1 MTSPSRNPFTL
12 TKSNDLSDEQIEAL
26 WVDVTDKDNAL
37 ISMVRPASPMP
48 MMILGGKGSGKTHLM
63 RYCSF
68 GVQKLRYSRE
78 GISISE
84 GIRRDGY
91 LGLYFRCE
99 GLNASR
105 FSGKEIKEEAWRDLF
120 AFYVELWL
128 SQEMLKV
135 INELFVEQS
144 VSESVESTVCEQI
157 GELFDTDQP
166 TAATLLEI
174 VEHLK
179 KIQRSL
185 DFEVNNA
192 AFTGKV
198 DVRVCIT
205 RGRLIF
211 GIPRIVSKLEILAK
225 VLFVYQLDEFE
236 NFSASQQEYIN
247 TLVRERE
254 APATFKIGARIY
266 GIKTRVTLS
275 DGEEN
280 IKDSEYES
288 LRLDETFRRNE
299 KVYNAL
305 AKALVVRRIE
315 EGIFNGPNR
324 IGAEQ
329 WLEKI
334 GTQFEEQSTDWKSE
348 SFIQLLGRSA
358 DMERAH
364 FRNLRR
370 KLIQGNE
377 SKCTPGVVS
386 NPDIQTVIE
395 GLSCPKYPLL
405 EKANLLEFYQAWSDG
420 KDLSKT
426 ARDISKDC
434 AAFIE
439 GRRDSKYSQS
449 LQHYKSDLIAQ
460 LVRENK
466 GKQLYL
472 GLDNF
477 IKMSEGLPR
486 VLITL
491 LKHVCDWAIF
501 NGEKVFQ
508 GGKITIDSQQKG
520 TLEASEWF
528 LNSMRK
534 AGSDGVAIR
543 TSIDRLADLFRINR
557 FSDKPIECSLIA
569 FSFSPGGISPE
580 ARRILQMAEARS
592 FLLNIAGGQKER
604 NSEQVTTK
612 LQLNRMLSP
621 RWELPI
627 ARRGVVPL
635 SAREI
640 DAIFDPAKET
650 EFRAIRSEWE
660 AKMTAPYFG
669 RRPKKTRSEQGKLL

>member
-1 MTSPSRNPFTL
+1 MPQTLRNPFTL
-12 TKSNDLSDEQIEAL
+12 TKSNDLTDEQIEAL
-26 WVDVTDKDNAL
+26 WVDVADDENGL
-37 ISMVRPASPMP
+37 IGMVRPASPMP

-68 GVQKLRYSRE
+68 GVQKLRYQRQE
-78 GISISE
+78 RSILD
-84 GIRRDGY
+84 GVKKDGY
-91 LGLYFRCE
+91 LGLYYRCE

-105 FSGKEIKEEAWRDLF
+105 FSGKEINDEAWRELF

-128 SQEMLKV
+128 GQEFIKV
-135 INELFVEQS
+135 INELFVERGIPQ
-144 VSESVESTVCEQI
+144 EVESRICREI
-157 GELFDTDQP
+157 SELFDTDRP
-166 TAATLLEI
+166 AATSLLGI

-179 KIQRSL
+179 EIQRAL

-192 AFTGKV
+192 AFSGKV
-198 DVRVCIT
+198 DVRISVT

-211 GIPRIVSKLEILAK
+211 GIPRVISSLDDFRK

-254 APATFKIGARIY
+254 SPSTFKIGARIY

-288 LRLDETFRRNE
+288 LRLDERFRRNE
-299 KVYNAL
+299 KIYRSLARAL
-305 AKALVVRRIE
+305 IVRRIE
-315 EGIFNGPNR
+315 EVVFAEANKISPTKWGEEIGSQFCEFN
-324 IGAEQ
+324 
-329 WLEKI
+329 
-334 GTQFEEQSTDWKSE
+334 TDWRSDQFLKLLSKSAPAD
-348 SFIQLLGRSA
+348 RS
-358 DMERAH
+358 H
-364 FRNLRR
+364 LKNLRR
-370 KLIQGNE
+370 KLTQGMNAE
-377 SKCTPGVVS
+377 VTPGVTTEQSLNEV
-386 NPDIQTVIE
+386 VGKLVCVE
-395 GLSCPKYPLL
+395 FPLL

-420 KDLSKT
+420 KDLLQAASSI
-426 ARDISKDC
+426 AKDC
-434 AAFIE
+434 ADFI
-439 GRRDSKYSQS
+439 GGDRDSSYSQS

-460 LVRENK
+460 LIRENK

-486 VLITL
+486 ALITL

-501 NGEKVFQ
+501 NGEKVFH
-508 GGKITIDSQQKG
+508 GDKISVESQQKG
-520 TLEASEWF
+520 ALEASEWF

-534 AGSDGVAIR
+534 AGVDGVAIR

-569 FSFSPGGISPE
+569 FSVSDADVS
-580 ARRILQMAEARS
+580 AASRRILQMAETRS
-592 FLLNIAGGQKER
+592 FLLNITGGQKER

-621 RWELPI
+621 RWDLPI
-627 ARRGVVPL
+627 SRRGVATFG
-635 SAREI
+635 AREI
-640 DAIFDPAKET
+640 NAIFDPQQES
-650 EFRAIRSEWE
+650 EFKLLRSEWE
-660 AKMTAPYFG
+660 AKMTAPFFG
-669 RRPKKTRSEQGKLL
+669 KKPKKVQPQQQKLL